1 MGWMVIGNGEKRNI
15 ALLLKRFISG
25 SGPIRM
31 SVSKEVDDE
40 ESGIGIVRTIYEA
53 RAGTG

>member
-1 MGWMVIGNGEKRNI
+1 MVIGNGEKRNI